1 MIFVPAALKY
11 LERLWG
17 SLETIK
23 FIVVSIVASNI
34 IAFGFNWIEFIAT
47 RNADLFLYVSLL
59 IRCRPSDTC
68 YLRYG
73 MRYHG
78 QMSLQIAILVA
89 FTQLIPEHQVQLF
102 GVIKARVKVNNISF
116 VCPCNKF

>member
-1 MIFVPAALKY
+1 

-17 SLETIK
+17 GVETVK

-47 RNADLFLYVSLL
+47 RNADLFLWVLSFLRLL
-59 IRCRPSDTC
+59 SADFS
-68 YLRYG
+68 YESFG
-73 MRYHG
+73 MPYHG
-78 QMSLQIAILVA
+78 QMALQIAILVA

-102 GVIKARVKVNNISF
+102 GVIKARVKVGYLLSRHCF
-116 VCPCNKF
+116 YV